1 MPRTW
6 IVMGVSGSGKSSVGA
21 ALARALDAK
30 FLDGDDLHPR
40 ANLLKMAAGT
50 PLDDADR
57 APWLERIN
65 DAAFSLAL
73 KHEAGVIVCSALK
86 RRYRDAIRR
95 DNPQL
100 AFLFLDGDYAA
111 IAARLRA
118 RHGHYQK
125 EVMLRSQFEA
135 LEPPGDDEPD
145 VLRIVIDGTPD
156 QVLARALAAVR
167 GYAAAVPGQG

>member
-100 AFLFLDGDYAA
+100 AFLFLDGDYAT

-167 GYAAAVPGQG
+167 GYAAAMPGQG